1 MRGTIAQCLVGLG
14 DSAVGMGPSLGMRE
28 EEEDAEPGFA
38 QRIRA
43 AADVG
48 PAARLMRSFI
58 NIMFRAMMDLP
69 SSPA

>member
-1 MRGTIAQCLVGLG
+1 MVGLG
-14 DSAVGMGPSLGMRE
+14 DSAVGMGLSLGMG
-28 EEEDAEPGFA
+28 EEDEDAKPGFV

-43 AADVG
+43 AVDVG
-48 PAARLMRSFI
+48 HAARLMSSFI